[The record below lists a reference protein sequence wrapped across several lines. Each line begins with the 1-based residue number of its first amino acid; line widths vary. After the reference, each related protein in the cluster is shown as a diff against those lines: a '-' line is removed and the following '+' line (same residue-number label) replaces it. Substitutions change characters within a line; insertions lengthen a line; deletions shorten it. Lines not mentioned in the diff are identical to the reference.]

1 MNSLAEKVELRDPKT
16 NKDEIILTLIMAGKV
31 SIMDFP
37 YLSGF
42 RTRVSE
48 IRDLFMKKGLPLHT
62 SMNTGINKFKRT
74 YLYAVHQI
82 DLKNIQEIIKIYND
96 EK

>member
-1 MNSLAEKVELRDPKT
+1 MKAPT
-16 NKDEIILTLIMAGKV
+16 NNLQEVLLTIIEQGEV

-48 IRDLFMKKGLPLHT
+48 LVLEHGLAICSEQRKGT
-62 SMNTGINKFKRT
+62 NKFGRT
-74 YLYAVHQI
+74 FTYAVHSALIPEQAI
-82 DLKNIQEIIKIYND
+82 ELYNKLKEYENKH
-96 EK
+96 

>member
-1 MNSLAEKVELRDPKT
+1 MKAPT
-16 NKDEIILTLIMAGKV
+16 NNIQEVLITMIEQGHV

-48 IRDLFMKKGLPLHT
+48 LVCEHGLAICREQRQ
-62 SMNTGINKFKRT
+62 GINKFKRT
-74 YLYAVHQI
+74 FTYAVHSPLDMEEAI
-82 DLKNIQEIIKIYND
+82 NLYKKLTNE
-96 EK
+96 